1 VRPYLSAVA
10 HMEGKKTL
18 KEQVIECQDSIT
30 LACECSERIILLGRA
45 VDWYEEDRLEFS
57 CECARDLPF

>member
-1 VRPYLSAVA
+1 
-10 HMEGKKTL
+10 MEGKTV

-30 LACECSERIILLGRA
+30 LACECGERIILLGRA